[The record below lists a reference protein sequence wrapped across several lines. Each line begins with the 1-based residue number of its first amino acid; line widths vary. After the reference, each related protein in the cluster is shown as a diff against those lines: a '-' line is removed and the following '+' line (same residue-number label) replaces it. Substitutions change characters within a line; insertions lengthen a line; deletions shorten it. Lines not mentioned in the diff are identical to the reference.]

1 MLNKMRRTSRRS
13 CNNVEFGLVLVTIG
27 TLFLLAKFDY
37 INFRLHWWLITS
49 VLVSSFG
56 LLALIRAKTA
66 GETVSALF
74 QIFIGA
80 WLYLC
85 FEKIW
90 GFSFNNSWPWML
102 IAYGASHVL
111 AYFFK
116 KEE

>member
-1 MLNKMRRTSRRS
+1 MSNRMFRTSRKARS
-13 CNNVEFGLVLVTIG
+13 SVEFGLTLVAVGTI
-27 TLFLLAKFDY
+27 FLLAKFDY
-37 INFRLHWWLITS
+37 INLRLHWWLIAS
-49 VLVSSFG
+49 VCVSGFG

-74 QIFIGA
+74 QIFIGV

-85 FEKIW
+85 FEKVW
-90 GFSFNNSWPWML
+90 GFNFSNSWPWML

-116 KEE
+116 REE

>member
-1 MLNKMRRTSRRS
+1 MSNKMLRTSRKS
-13 CNNVEFGLVLVTIG
+13 CSNIEFGLTLVAIG
-27 TLFLLAKFDY
+27 TVFLLAKFDY
-37 INFRLHWWLITS
+37 IDIRLHWWLIAS

-56 LLALIRAKTA
+56 LLALFRAKSA

-74 QIFIGA
+74 QIFVGV

-90 GFSFNNSWPWML
+90 GFSFSNSWPWML

-116 KEE
+116 REE